1 MTSLAI
7 IAGDSLALD
16 QLLEALSD
24 SAVVDTVKLFSASAD
39 DYEPAMYAG
48 RPLDVRSLDALD
60 PAAFSFLLLMPGTHQ
75 PDMIERAEASACCV
89 LDASDVLAQR
99 DDVPLFAGGALDRD
113 ARVLAI
119 ADAVSA
125 HVAAVLAVVPGIRRV
140 DLAVAQPVS
149 SAGQTAV
156 NALAAESARLLNG
169 QGLEESALGAQ
180 IAFNV
185 LPLSADVS
193 AEIEHNLGRLL
204 SSAEQSVEV
213 SCQSMLAPVFY
224 GHCVMLRVACD
235 APVVLSELRATL
247 LADERFRL
255 FPGDDGELASPAGLA
270 ESEGIDISNLTL
282 DRQSDTVFRCA
293 IVADN
298 LRKGVVLNTIAAL
311 KILIKSDT

>member
-1 MTSLAI
+1 MASLAI
-7 IAGDSLALD
+7 VAGDSLALEP
-16 QLLEALSD
+16 LLEALANAALVD
-24 SAVVDTVKLFSASAD
+24 SVKLFSTAAD

-48 RPLDVRSLDALD
+48 RPLDVRGLDALD
-60 PAAFSFLLLMPGTHQ
+60 PAAFAFLLLMPGTHQ
-75 PDMIERAEASACCV
+75 PDMIERAEASGCRV

-99 DDVPLFAGGALDRD
+99 DDVPLFAGGALDSD
-113 ARVLAI
+113 AGVLAI
-119 ADAVSA
+119 ADAVSS
-125 HVAAVLAVVPGIRRV
+125 HVAAVLTGVEGICRV

-149 SAGQTAV
+149 SAGRNAV

-185 LPLSADVS
+185 LPLTADFS
-193 AEIEHNLGRLL
+193 AEVEHNLGRLL
-204 SSAEQSVEV
+204 SRAGQSVSV

-224 GHCVMLRVACD
+224 GHCVMLRVECD
-235 APVVLSELRATL
+235 TPVDLSGLRTAL
-247 LADERFRL
+247 LADPRFRL
-255 FPGDDGELASPAGLA
+255 FPGDDGELASPAELG
-270 ESEGIDISNLTL
+270 ESEGIDISNLNL

>member
-24 SAVVDTVKLFSASAD
+24 SAVVDTVNLFSASAD

-125 HVAAVLAVVPGIRRV
+125 HVAAVLAVVP
-140 DLAVAQPVS
+140 AP
-149 SAGQTAV
+149 
-156 NALAAESARLLNG
+156 
-169 QGLEESALGAQ
+169 LE
-180 IAFNV
+180 
-185 LPLSADVS
+185 PLSPPQAISAVVS
-193 AEIEHNLGRLL
+193 KPSPINRSRFFICL
-204 SSAEQSVEV
+204 SPE
-213 SCQSMLAPVFY
+213 
-224 GHCVMLRVACD
+224 
-235 APVVLSELRATL
+235 
-247 LADERFRL
+247 
-255 FPGDDGELASPAGLA
+255 
-270 ESEGIDISNLTL
+270 
-282 DRQSDTVFRCA
+282 
-293 IVADN
+293 
-298 LRKGVVLNTIAAL
+298 GVVIQT
-311 KILIKSDT
+311 